1 MQIAVRPLRGARR
14 GTEESRIKAWRLTP
28 PRWSLLPAVRAVYGR
43 RGWGQKQRGNHKLR
57 SPKGVIRL
65 LQGIRMMSLDEKG
78 GILMDNKNE
87 NRFPLRLDDV
97 TRWKVESWYKKDDCQ
112 SRNEFVVKAVNF
124 YADYLAGQ
132 VNGVLPV
139 AIQSAIDGRLGM
151 FEDRLAQL
159 LYKLAVET
167 DMGLSAVLDCIQLDA
182 DYLRK
187 LRANSVKSVKA
198 TNGLLTFEQKVKTLE
213 SSAEGNGQWQD

>member
-1 MQIAVRPLRGARR
+1 M
-14 GTEESRIKAWRLTP
+14 
-28 PRWSLLPAVRAVYGR
+28 
-43 RGWGQKQRGNHKLR
+43 
-57 SPKGVIRL
+57 
-65 LQGIRMMSLDEKG
+65 
-78 GILMDNKNE
+78 
-87 NRFPLRLDDV
+87 
-97 TRWKVESWYKKDDCQ
+97 
-112 SRNEFVVKAVNF
+112 NF

-159 LYKLAVET
+159 LYKLTVET
-167 DMGLSAVLDCIQLDA
+167 DMGISAVLDCIQLDA

-187 LRANSVKSVKA
+187 LRADSVKNVKM
-198 TNGLLTFEQKVKTLE
+198 TNGLLAFEQKVKALE

>member
-1 MQIAVRPLRGARR
+1 M
-14 GTEESRIKAWRLTP
+14 
-28 PRWSLLPAVRAVYGR
+28 
-43 RGWGQKQRGNHKLR
+43 R
-57 SPKGVIRL
+57 SPKEVIRL
-65 LQGIRMMSLDEKG
+65 LQGIRMMSLGEKG
-78 GILMDNKNE
+78 ALLMDSKNE

-97 TRWKVESWYKKDDCQ
+97 TRWKIESWYKKDDCQ

-139 AIQSAIDGRLGM
+139 AIQSTIDGRLGM

-167 DMGLSAVLDCIQLDA
+167 DMGISAVLDCIQLNA

-187 LRANSVKSVKA
+187 LRANSVKNVKA
-198 TNGLLTFEQKVKTLE
+198 TNGLLTFEQKVRDLDNG
-213 SSAEGNGQWQD
+213 AEGDDRWQD

>member
-1 MQIAVRPLRGARR
+1 M
-14 GTEESRIKAWRLTP
+14 
-28 PRWSLLPAVRAVYGR
+28 
-43 RGWGQKQRGNHKLR
+43 R
-57 SPKGVIRL
+57 SPKDVIRL
-65 LQGIRMMSLDEKG
+65 WQGIRMMSLG
-78 GILMDNKNE
+78 GKRGFLMDNKNE

-97 TRWKVESWYKKDDCQ
+97 ARWKIESWYKKDDCQ

-139 AIQSAIDGRLGM
+139 SIQSAIDGRLGI

-167 DMGLSAVLDCIQLDA
+167 DMGISAVLDCIQVDA

-198 TNGLLTFEQKVKTLE
+198 TNGLLTFEQKARE
-213 SSAEGNGQWQD
+213 REESAEGDEQWQG